1 MTTPASPRSFPPTLF
16 KRRQVLRTGFAG
28 LLGLV
33 SSTCLARSQS
43 NPASSTATPGAA
55 PTPASPDSLPP
66 ATPLTPTPVPTPTL
80 PPSATPRQTAG
91 PFYPNPLPPERDA
104 DLTQVAGES
113 GQADGQI
120 LYLWGQVRWLTG
132 EPIAGALVEIWQTN
146 ARGRYNHPRDPNP
159 APLDPN
165 FQGFGQVYT
174 DAEGFY
180 QFKTIRPAA
189 YSMGGSRWRA
199 PHIHVQVSQPED
211 GTGSRSGRPF
221 TTQFYFAGEA
231 LNADDG
237 LYRLLSP
244 EEQAVVTIDA
254 QPGSAADGPQTQRGR
269 CDLILP
275 T

>member
-1 MTTPASPRSFPPTLF
+1 MNRPPSPDFPPSLAFF
-16 KRRQVLRTGFAG
+16 KRRHVLRTGLAAV
-28 LLGLV
+28 LGFV

-43 NPASSTATPGAA
+43 SAPASAPIAA
-55 PTPASPDSLPP
+55 SPPASPPTPSPS
-66 ATPLTPTPVPTPTL
+66 ATLAPTPVPTPTL

-104 DLTQVAGES
+104 DLTQVENQTGPVE
-113 GQADGQI
+113 GQV

-174 DAEGFY
+174 DADGFY

-189 YSMGGSRWRA
+189 YSMGGNRWRA
-199 PHIHVQVSQPED
+199 PHIHVQVSQPQ
-211 GTGSRSGRPF
+211 SGRAFGADRPF
-221 TTQFYFAGEA
+221 TTQFYFAGEP
-231 LNADDG
+231 LNGDDG
-237 LYRLLSP
+237 LYRFLSP
-244 EEQAVVTIDA
+244 EEQAVVTIEARSGNPDDDA
-254 QPGSAADGPQTQRGR
+254 NAQRGR

-275 T
+275 G